1 MFTRSVFLAA
11 VVVAAAICGGELDIL
26 HAAFDRTAADVVFAC
41 TANAQVAYCDRNYT
55 VVAGDFCDGISAK
68 ENVST
73 YQLATVNADKID
85 VACDNLALGEVRLP
99 FALYASVIDERQD

>member
-41 TANAQVAYCDRNYT
+41 TANAQVANCDRNYT

-73 YQLATVNADKID
+73 CVPLSPS
-85 VACDNLALGEVRLP
+85 LP
-99 FALYASVIDERQD
+99 SGANTPAGSSWRR